1 MNFQTKLLF
10 GLITL
15 SLSGF
20 ILYGMFSYTDQ
31 EKNADS
37 VTYGRVEEG
46 SKGSDAVPISD
57 LLAGKSVK
65 NVTIEGKVV
74 NMGPTM
80 GCWLVINDGTGE
92 ILVQTDPMV
101 YMDQGV
107 KGKTIRA
114 TGSLAILNGGM
125 GFSGETLALLT
136 SGISIDQENAQ

>member
-1 MNFQTKLLF
+1 MSFQTKLLF

-20 ILYGMFSYTDQ
+20 ILYGMLSYTDQ
-31 EKNADS
+31 AKNTDS

-46 SKGSDAVPISD
+46 SKGSATVPIAE
-57 LLAGKSVK
+57 LLAGKSVS

-92 ILVQTDPMV
+92 ILVQTDQMV

-114 TGSLAILNGGM
+114 TGSLTILNGGM

-136 SGISIDQENAQ
+136 SGISIDQENAK